1 MSNSDENSRISA
13 ENILTRERDSQN
25 NLTNVVSRRKRLA
38 AHSIYRNQSD
48 YKKLKSMEV
57 SELTESQKDN
67 MSLAELEKIKRA
79 NFSVLGSTNGSIIK
93 MPSAN
98 ANNTAKPGDIKK
110 LVIKNFKCKFF
121 FYFLFNYFFFIF
133 IRFYFCCWFLK
144 EIFLV
149 SRFKM

>member
-13 ENILTRERDSQN
+13 ENILTRERDSQ

-48 YKKLKSMEV
+48 YKKLKSMEI

-98 ANNTAKPGDIKK
+98 ANTAASKPGDIKK
-110 LVIKNFKCKFF
+110 LVIKNFKCKN
-121 FYFLFNYFFFIF
+121 FLI
-133 IRFYFCCWFLK
+133 
-144 EIFLV
+144 
-149 SRFKM
+149 

>member
-13 ENILTRERDSQN
+13 ENILTRERDSLN
-25 NLTNVVSRRKRLA
+25 NYLTNVVSRRKRLA
-38 AHSIYRNQSD
+38 AHSNKNPSD
-48 YKKLKSMEV
+48 PKKIKSMEEY

-67 MSLAELEKIKRA
+67 MSLAELEKLKRA

-98 ANNTAKPGDIKK
+98 PNQAKPGDIKK

-121 FYFLFNYFFFIF
+121 FSINQIFSFFVG
-133 IRFYFCCWFLK
+133 Y
-144 EIFLV
+144 
-149 SRFKM
+149 